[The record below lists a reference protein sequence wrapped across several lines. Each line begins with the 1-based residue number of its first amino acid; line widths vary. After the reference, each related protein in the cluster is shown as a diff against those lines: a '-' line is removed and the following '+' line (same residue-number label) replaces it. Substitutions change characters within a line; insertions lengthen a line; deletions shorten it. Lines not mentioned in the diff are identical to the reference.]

1 MKVAVTWQSCG
12 FVEIDTPTMEEAMVY
27 FKENSDDIPL
37 PSDGEY
43 VDGSFEL
50 SSDEPEVLKA
60 LAALN

>member
-1 MKVAVTWQSCG
+1 MKVAVTWEMCG
-12 FVEIDTPTMEEAMVY
+12 FVEIDAPTMEEAMAY
-27 FKENSDDIPL
+27 FNENSDDIPL
-37 PSDGEY
+37 PDDGEY